1 MNYVD
6 KHALVLG
13 LGESGLAMAQ
23 WLVHCGA
30 RVRVADTRDEQA
42 VAERLTALRASS
54 GDIEFV
60 GGKTLSADL
69 LDGVDFVAVS
79 PGLAPERELAAVS
92 AAASERNI
100 PLWGEME
107 LFAQALAALREER
120 AYAPKVLA
128 ITGTNGKTTVTSL
141 TGMLCRRAGL
151 STKVAGN
158 ISPAVLD
165 VLRQALIDDEAHAK
179 VVAEQLRI
187 EQEAAALQA
196 EADAVEA
203 EKLAAEAAQQ
213 AAIEAAEAERKAAE
227 EAALAAAASAQLELR
242 EQEEAAELQ
251 AAIDEAAHELKE
263 AGAPAAQAA
272 LIEGDAVLSVEA
284 STDPDAESATAESDA
299 QQEDIADA
307 EVQAAQDE
315 FEQESALPEVGPVD
329 DEDTTPR
336 QLELPPPE
344 PEKVYTGI
352 LPQAWVLEL
361 SSFQLHSTH
370 SLQPSAA
377 TVLNVTQDHLDWHGS
392 MDAYAADKAKIFGDN
407 TVRVLNRDDPLVMQM
422 TKPGAVV
429 SSFGMG
435 EPTKAGDFGLVDE
448 NGMLWLANAMAI
460 EDEEKPE
467 GRRRKKDPKE
477 VVEQPFQL
485 KRLMPADALRIRGLH
500 NALNG
505 LAALALCRAV
515 DLPLAPLLHGLREY
529 TGEPHRVEL
538 VTTIQDVEYY
548 DDSKGTNV
556 GATVAALNGLGHGG
570 KPNRL
575 LLIAGGD
582 GKGQDFSPLAEPLA
596 KYGRAV
602 FLIGR
607 DAGEIRGAVTDS
619 GVELI
624 DCATLEE
631 AVEKAGAMA
640 QGGDAV
646 LLSPACAS
654 LDMFRNYAHR
664 AEVFVDAV
672 RELALS
678 RGEVM

>member
-42 VAERLTALRASS
+42 VAERLAALRAAS

-60 GGKTLSADL
+60 GGKALSADL

-92 AAASERNI
+92 AAASEHNI

-151 STKVAGN
+151 TTKVAGN

-251 AAIDEAAHELKE
+251 AAIDEAANELKD
-263 AGAPAAQAA
+263 ADASATRAA

-284 STDPDAESATAESDA
+284 SADPDAELSTVAEEM
-299 QQEDIADA
+299 QQEAVADA
-307 EVQAAQDE
+307 EIQAAQDE
-315 FEQESALPEVGPVD
+315 FEQEAALGEAGLAE
-329 DEDTTPR
+329 DEEATPL
-336 QLELPPPE
+336 QLDLPPPE

-370 SLQPSAA
+370 SLQPDAA

-392 MDAYAADKAKIFGDN
+392 MEAYAADKAKIFGDN

-422 TKPGAVV
+422 TRPGATV

-448 NGMLWLANAMAI
+448 NGMLWLANAVAI

-607 DAGEIRGAVTDS
+607 DAGAIRAAVAGT
-619 GVELI
+619 GIELV
-624 DCATLEE
+624 DCATLED

-664 AEVFVDAV
+664 AEVFVDSV